1 MSHFLQNEPDITS
14 QKIAIQEKL
23 EGEEHD
29 LAKAMLNNNARNS
42 ISEKAEDQS
51 RDTTTSSSTAD
62 TLREKKL
69 LSHQNEQF
77 KKNPFLS
84 FNQCFFFTRFLPFAA
99 LQHSEQP

>member
-1 MSHFLQNEPDITS
+1 MQDLLSNMSHFLQNEPDITS

-42 ISEKAEDQS
+42 ISEKVEDPS

-62 TLREKKL
+62 TSREKIIILHEK
-69 LSHQNEQF
+69 
-77 KKNPFLS
+77 
-84 FNQCFFFTRFLPFAA
+84 
-99 LQHSEQP
+99 